1 MSKGTRTLI
10 VLVVALGAALGASW
24 WMYRTVQSLPVR
36 QVEVASV
43 QYAVASKSL
52 PLGTRLT
59 ANDVTL
65 VAWPA
70 RNPVD
75 GGFTSVEKVV
85 DRGLLANVVKNEP
98 ITESK
103 LAPIEAGAGLSPT
116 IPQGMRAISVKVNE
130 VIGVAGFVVPGTRVD
145 VVVTLSRQEESSSRV
160 VLTNVEVLTAGT
172 RYDQEKA
179 KNGEPIQTAV
189 VTLLVTPEDA
199 EKVAL
204 AGKEG
209 SIVLALRNPL
219 DTAPTSTTGVRLASL
234 LGPADPPPVTKV
246 IRGER
251 RVVPAPP
258 PPEPAPR
265 AYTVETI
272 RAAKRANEVVK

>member
-1 MSKGTRTLI
+1 MTKATRTFI
-10 VLVVALGAALGASW
+10 VLVVALVAALGASW
-24 WMYRTVQSLPVR
+24 WMYRTVQRLPVR

-43 QYAVASKSL
+43 QYIVASKAM
-52 PLGTRLT
+52 PIGTQLT

-70 RNPVD
+70 RNPLD
-75 GGFTSVEKVV
+75 NGFTSVEKVV
-85 DRGLLANVVKNEP
+85 KRGLIANVVKNEP
-98 ITESK
+98 ITETK

-145 VVVTLSRQEESSSRV
+145 VVVTLSRQDESSSRV

-172 RYDQEKA
+172 RYDQERA
-179 KNGEPIQTAV
+179 KDGEPIQTAV

-204 AGKEG
+204 ASREG

-219 DTAPTSTTGVRLASL
+219 DTAPTTTTGVRLASL
-234 LGPADPPPVTKV
+234 LGPADPPPAPKIV
-246 IRGER
+246 RGER
-251 RVVPAPP
+251 RVAPP
-258 PPEPAPR
+258 PPADPTPR
-265 AYTVETI
+265 AYIVETI
-272 RAAKRANEVVK
+272 RGAKRAQEVVK